1 MEIINLFILLSI
13 YYLIYFLEFY
23 QKFLLMVG
31 SSMFVSLLTHHKI
44 IEEKSKNTDDYRF
57 IYFALHNIIQLTFF
71 VYSFCYNFYNNLFK
85 MKFVNS
91 CHYYLKKINNFYVIG
106 RNKILTSLSGI
117 IFSAVVP
124 LPSLGMPIPPSNVN
138 NKNIEVK
145 EPNVVFKDNSDMNDF
160 LDSLVKEKVT

>member
-1 MEIINLFILLSI
+1 MEIINLFILLSG

-57 IYFALHNIIQLTFF
+57 IYFALHNIIQMTFF
-71 VYSFCYNFYNNLFK
+71 MYSFCYNFYNNLFK
-85 MKFVNS
+85 VKFVNS

-117 IFSAVVP
+117 VFSAVVP
-124 LPSLGMPIPPSNVN
+124 LPPVGVPISSSI

-145 EPNVVFKDNSDMNDF
+145 EKIVFKDSSDMNDF

>member
-1 MEIINLFILLSI
+1 MEIINLFILLSV

-57 IYFALHNIIQLTFF
+57 IYFALHNIIQMTFF
-71 VYSFCYNFYNNLFK
+71 TYSLCYNFYNNLFK
-85 MKFVNS
+85 IKFVNS
-91 CHYYLKKINNFYVIG
+91 CHYCLKKINNFYVIG
-106 RNKILTSLSGI
+106 RNKILTSFSGI
-117 IFSAVVP
+117 VFSAVVP
-124 LPSLGMPIPPSNVN
+124 LPPVGVPAPSSNIN
-138 NKNIEVK
+138 NKKIEVK
-145 EPNVVFKDNSDMNDF
+145 EKTNVFKDSCDMNSF

>member
-44 IEEKSKNTDDYRF
+44 IEEKSKDTDDYRF
-57 IYFALHNIIQLTFF
+57 VYFALHNIIQLTFF
-71 VYSFCYNFYNNLFK
+71 VSSFCYKFYNNMFK
-85 MKFVNS
+85 IGFVNT
-91 CHYYLKKINNFYVIG
+91 CYHYFKKINNFYVIG

-124 LPSLGMPIPPSNVN
+124 LPSLGMSTPPSNIN
-138 NKNIEVK
+138 NRNISVK
-145 EPNVVFKDNSDMNDF
+145 EKNDVFKDNSDMNNF
-160 LDSLVKEKVT
+160 LDSLVKEKAT